1 MTNAIHGPPWSSRIL
16 AAAIC
21 SVLAACSSSLWA
33 QAATPR
39 DTSPP
44 PAARPSDV
52 SSIDAILRAAYDV
65 ISGPAGPRD
74 WQRFRSLFVP
84 GARLIPAG
92 RDSTGH
98 TRLQVTTVDD
108 FAQSAAQY
116 FTTNSFYERG
126 IGQKV
131 DAFGAI
137 AQVFSSYASFR
148 GANDPQPFA
157 RGINSFQL
165 FNDGTR
171 WYIVTIYWNA
181 ERPDLKIP
189 AQYLNAK

>member
-1 MTNAIHGPPWSSRIL
+1 MTDTVHCPPRSSRIL
-16 AAAIC
+16 VAAMC
-21 SVLAACSSSLWA
+21 TVLAAFSGRLWA
-33 QAATPR
+33 QAPAPR
-39 DTSPP
+39 DSSPP

-74 WQRFRSLFVP
+74 WQRFRSLFVT
-84 GARLIPAG
+84 GARLIPAE

-98 TRLQVTTVDD
+98 TRLQVTTVDE

-131 DAFGAI
+131 DAFGAV

>member
-1 MTNAIHGPPWSSRIL
+1 MCV
-16 AAAIC
+16 AAIYIG
-21 SVLAACSSSLWA
+21 LAVFATSLGG
-33 QAATPR
+33 QATASR
-39 DTSPP
+39 DTSAP
-44 PAARPSDV
+44 PAARPADV

-65 ISGPAGPRD
+65 ISGPAGQRD
-74 WQRFRSLFVP
+74 WERFRSLFAS
-84 GARLIPAG
+84 GARLIPAE
-92 RDSTGH
+92 RDSNGH
-98 TRLQVTTVDD
+98 TRLHVTTVDE

-116 FTTNSFYERG
+116 FTTHSFYERG

-131 DAFGAI
+131 DAFGAV
-137 AQVFSSYASFR
+137 AQVFSPYASFHN
-148 GANDPQPFA
+148 ANDAQPFA

-165 FNDGTR
+165 FNDGAR